1 MATKKDLQEQE
12 LVFLLGAGAS
22 VNAGMPTVAE
32 LTKKLRQ
39 SLLEMS
45 NVDGLLCP
53 ELGQIFDLF
62 AKGNPSLA
70 ENYERFFE
78 WVAFLT
84 YAHMGPYRNFCEI
97 KIDPRLLQKMADIR
111 CVIEG
116 EIAKILGSYR
126 TNADY
131 FTHFEDFIPESGR
144 LRIFTLNYDCCLEDS
159 CFKAGIDVTTGFDPH
174 TKKWNPLLFDKE
186 GQGIN
191 LYKLHGSLRWFG
203 TRDLTRSDDRF
214 QVHFELMELIPEDT
228 GSLAPH
234 LKVTSRPELIL
245 GPGSKVQV
253 DDPYLTLLYEFHL
266 ALQQA
271 KVCVVIGFSYGDDH
285 VKTMLERAFDT
296 GLSILDVNP
305 SNVIRSPFLGE
316 KARYHLLRKEAKE
329 ALEGKVLVKAIHEFA
344 QDVKFI

>member
-1 MATKKDLQEQE
+1 MATKIDFQEQE

-32 LTKKLRQ
+32 LTKKLREH
-39 SLLEMS
+39 LPNVS
-45 NVDGLLCP
+45 NVNRLLCP
-53 ELGQIFDLF
+53 EFEQIFDLF

-78 WVAFLT
+78 WLEFLIH
-84 YAHMGPYRNFCEI
+84 AHCDPYRRFCEI
-97 KIDPRLLQKMADIR
+97 KIDPRLFQKMNDLR
-111 CVIEG
+111 FVIG
-116 EIAKILGSYR
+116 DEIAKILGSYA
-126 TNADY
+126 TAPDY
-131 FTHFEDFIPESGR
+131 FAHFEDFIPESGR
-144 LRIFTLNYDCCLEDS
+144 LKIFTLNYDYCLEDA
-159 CFKAGIDVTTGFDPH
+159 CFKAGIDITTGFDPN
-174 TKKWNPLLFDKE
+174 TKKWSPLLFNK
-186 GQGIN
+186 GRQRIN

-203 TRDLTRSDDRF
+203 KRDFTR
-214 QVHFELMELIPEDT
+214 FELMELIPGEI
-228 GSLAPH
+228 GSLTPH
-234 LKVTSRPELIL
+234 LDVSRPELIL

-271 KVCVVIGFSYGDDH
+271 KICVVIGFSYGDDH
-285 VKTMLERAFDT
+285 IKTMLGRAFDN

-316 KARYHLLRKEAKE
+316 KERYYLLRKEAKE
-329 ALEGKVLVKAIHEFA
+329 ALEGRELVNAIHEFM